1 MIFKMY
7 VSTNLCSLFD
17 YLYWPLWPVLGIVV
31 QLVTT
36 MLLQGGSCGFEPRQ
50 SQLIQWFESFPLLK
64 FCLVCLT
71 FTLSQL
77 ILSYFHINLLN
88 SILSCEGNVF
98 LLTKFYFNAEC
109 VCVCVYVCMF
119 CLLYCGVACHIVYHK
134 IYYSQNTDYNRI
146 SIKNISMIPLGF
158 PFM

>member
-71 FTLSQL
+71 FNSFAT
-77 ILSYFHINLLN
+77 N
-88 SILSCEGNVF
+88 SILLSH
-98 LLTKFYFNAEC
+98 KFAQFNLILWGQCVSVNKIFFQCWMCMC
-109 VCVCVYVCMF
+109 VCFVCC
-119 CLLYCGVACHIVYHK
+119 IVVWHVILCIIKYTIAKIQIIIGFPLK
-134 IYYSQNTDYNRI
+134 IYPWSH
-146 SIKNISMIPLGF
+146 
-158 PFM
+158 